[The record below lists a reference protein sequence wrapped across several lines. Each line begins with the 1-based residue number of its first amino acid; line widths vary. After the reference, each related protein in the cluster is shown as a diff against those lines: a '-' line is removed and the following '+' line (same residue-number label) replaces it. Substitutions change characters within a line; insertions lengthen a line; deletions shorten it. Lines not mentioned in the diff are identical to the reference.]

1 MLHQEMEESTLPS
14 PRPLILLTGGFRT
27 RTGMHQA
34 LTTPVADLIGV
45 GRPAAADPY
54 FARKLL
60 DTSVRDDE
68 AKLPNY
74 DPSEGTTI
82 LRWFFKWLTLFG
94 PSLDVF
100 YHNLLM
106 HSIAFGKDPAL
117 GENGKQAQ
125 TDVESRL
132 APFWTLVRRNYLDS
146 SFPPILQRLVVW
158 SVVGLVTLSCVR

>member
-1 MLHQEMEESTLPS
+1 MLHQEMEESNVPS

-117 GENGKQAQ
+117 GENGNKLKQ
-125 TDVESRL
+125 TS
-132 APFWTLVRRNYLDS
+132 NLDS
-146 SFPPILQRLVVW
+146 HRSGPWYAETISTQAFRQSYNDSLPGVS
-158 SVVGLVTLSCVR
+158 SVSSL